1 MRLVALSLSLVL
13 IPAAASAQ
21 VYGPPA
27 PTSHLPGISM
37 SASQSTVGRETRKI
51 RHDVHE
57 AREDGTLTKREA
69 RSLRREANQIDTL
82 SDRYGADGLSD
93 SEARE
98 LDTRARVLRDVTN
111 TQRINGTG
119 RKP

>member
-1 MRLVALSLSLVL
+1 MRLVVWAVCAVM

-21 VYGPPA
+21 IYGPPA
-27 PTSHLPGISM
+27 PTNRLPGISM
-37 SASQSTVGRETRKI
+37 SASQSTVGRDTRKI
-51 RHDVHE
+51 RHDVRE

-82 SDRYGADGLSD
+82 AERYGADGLSD

-111 TQRINGTG
+111 TQRITASGK
-119 RKP
+119 RR